1 MGGATCGFGRLATPE
16 CRVNR
21 DRLSSLRCIST
32 GAGAG
37 AGTTGSGGFASIFG
51 RFDEL
56 PELAEALRILAISAM
71 VNGAGSS
78 QESWADPRLVFS
90 TTVQIFSGTNA
101 FASELRVN
109 KGK

>member
-1 MGGATCGFGRLATPE
+1 M
-16 CRVNR
+16 NS

-71 VNGAGSS
+71 VNGAGSCACPS
-78 QESWADPRLVFS
+78 QESWAEPGFLEFLAGYTPKQS
-90 TTVQIFSGTNA
+90 SP
-101 FASELRVN
+101 SRVLCYFLTA
-109 KGK
+109 